1 MSTSDCAPLRI
12 YVKIQLGSGSSE
24 ANAAIDF
31 TYCMAVRSLRQLTSG
46 TNFNHI
52 AILHVP
58 HKPYAMKFRVM
69 HLAVVVSARISP
81 VNFGLHSKRLSKTV
95 FDWQIGPALP

>member
-1 MSTSDCAPLRI
+1 MS
-12 YVKIQLGSGSSE
+12 
-24 ANAAIDF
+24 
-31 TYCMAVRSLRQLTSG
+31 VRSRRQVTSG

-52 AILHVP
+52 AILRAP

-69 HLAVVVSARISP
+69 HLAVVVSTRISP
-81 VNFGLHSKRLSKTV
+81 VNFRLHSKRLSKTV